1 MGEGSFIQGVEWVL
15 GGASLQSWFFP
26 RASLSHCTL
35 LPVPGHLLGQLKR
48 LAPNTC
54 LSAAPLA
61 AAPSYPFC

>member
-1 MGEGSFIQGVEWVL
+1 MGEGSFIQGVEGVL
-15 GGASLQSWFFP
+15 GGACLQSWFSL
-26 RASLSHCTL
+26 RACLSHCT

-54 LSAAPLA
+54 LPAAPLA